1 MLSKICKTDSWHNTV
16 TFVVL
21 EPDVADRNWDI
32 ISEDEIIKTAH
43 EFMIN
48 LSEKEINIDH
58 NDNEEITQDEA
69 KFVESFINP
78 IAIPIDENNEI
89 KKWSRL
95 VAIKFSDDLFK
106 KIEDWEFVWI
116 SMQWEW
122 WRE

>member
-1 MLSKICKTDSWHNTV
+1 MFDKICKTDLWHNTV

-32 ISEDEIIKTAH
+32 ISEDEIINTAH

-48 LSEKEINIDH
+48 LVDKKINIDH
-58 NDNEEITQDEA
+58 DDDAEVEQTDAQ
-69 KFVESFINP
+69 FVESFITPVSIQINE
-78 IAIPIDENNEI
+78 DNEI

-106 KIEDWEFVWI
+106 KIEDWEIVWI

-122 WRE
+122 RHE

>member
-1 MLSKICKTDSWHNTV
+1 MFDKICKTDSWHNTV

-32 ISEDEIIKTAH
+32 ISEDEIINTAH

-48 LSEKEINIDH
+48 LADKKINIDH
-58 NDNEEITQDEA
+58 DDDAEVDQTEA
-69 KFVESFINP
+69 KFVESFITP
-78 IAIPIDENNEI
+78 VSIQIDEDNEI
-89 KKWSRL
+89 KKGSRL

-106 KIEDWEFVWI
+106 KIEDWEIIWI

-122 WRE
+122 RRE